1 MNKTKAISDIAKQ
14 HNSWVNYIRK
24 NSMSESQFNYAED
37 FVQNLYVKLLE
48 SKSFCDVKIYDN
60 KKQINKKYVFMT
72 LKSLMIDDIKKIK
85 LKTNTIIENIIVID
99 PEVITATHKEAIV
112 IKMKSVINK
121 MNEADRNIMNL
132 YMYEMPSI
140 RKLSKKLGNAKDT
153 ISMKLNKCKRIIKR
167 EVYEYRQ
174 TA

>member
-1 MNKTKAISDIAKQ
+1 MNKNKAISDIAKQ

>member
-140 RKLSKKLGNAKDT
+140 RKLSKKLGNAKNT

>member
-1 MNKTKAISDIAKQ
+1 MNKTIAINDIAK
-14 HNSWVNYIRK
+14 HHLDWVRYVRK
-24 NSMSESQFNYAED
+24 NSMNEYQNKYAED

>member
-1 MNKTKAISDIAKQ
+1 MLNRENAL
-14 HNSWVNYIRK
+14 K
-24 NSMSESQFNYAED
+24 NNYAED

-153 ISMKLNKCKRIIKR
+153 ISMKLN
-167 EVYEYRQ
+167 
-174 TA
+174 